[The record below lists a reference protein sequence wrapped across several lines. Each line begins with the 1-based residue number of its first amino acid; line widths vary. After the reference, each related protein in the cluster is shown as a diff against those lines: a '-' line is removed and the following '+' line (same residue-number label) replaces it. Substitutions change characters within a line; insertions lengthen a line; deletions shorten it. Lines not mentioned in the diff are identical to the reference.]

1 MYLLDTVM
9 VSAMRRPE
17 RNPVL
22 VDRWVA
28 MTPLVSCCV
37 SVMTLVEIE
46 YGILRLARR
55 DVRQAEGLRRWFEQT
70 MRPSFAG
77 RILPID
83 EPVAIA
89 CAALHL
95 PDPRP
100 ERDVLIGATAIV
112 HDLTM
117 VTRNTR
123 DFASFPLRLVN
134 PWQPG

>member
-1 MYLLDTVM
+1 MYLLDTVV

-17 RNPVL
+17 RNPAR
-22 VDRWVA
+22 VDLWVA
-28 MTPLVSCCV
+28 KTPLVSCFL

-55 DVRQAEGLRRWFEQT
+55 DMRQASGLRRWFEET

-89 CAALHL
+89 CAGLHV

-100 ERDVLIGATAIV
+100 ERDALIAATAIV
-112 HDLTM
+112 HGLTM
-117 VTRNTR
+117 VTRKSR
-123 DFASFPLRLVN
+123 DFQGLPVALVN

>member
-1 MYLLDTVM
+1 MYLLDIVM

-17 RNPVL
+17 HNPVQ
-22 VDRWVA
+22 VDRWVTA
-28 MTPLVSCCV
+28 TPLESCFVSAI
-37 SVMTLVEIE
+37 TLVEIE

-55 DVRQAEGLRRWFEQT
+55 DMRQASGLRRWFEET

-89 CAALHL
+89 CAALHV

-100 ERDVLIGATAIV
+100 ERDALIAATAMV
-112 HDLTM
+112 HGLT
-117 VTRNTR
+117 VATRNTR
-123 DFASFPLRLVN
+123 DFARFPLRLVD
-134 PWQPG
+134 PWQQA